1 MKKLKV
7 EITLRDPAESVPL
20 RIVSDAMIA
29 TSRVG
34 EGRMIPLVIL
44 DTSNRPDVE
53 EMVRV
58 HEHVSPG
65 DVESIWTHPKGNK
78 GKVTLV
84 LSFVRPMELAIF
96 IEFDI
101 LKEGGLVDRIVSA
114 RALYIQPGRDG
125 DRLASTLGHQ
135 RIIVE
140 VPETGFDDH
149 WNKVLRKVIF
159 RDYRAHGLSRSESK
173 LATERFIREWRGF
186 TGMRVKS

>member
-1 MKKLKV
+1 MKKRDV
-7 EITLRDPAESVPL
+7 EITLHNPDEALPL

-29 TSRVG
+29 TSAVG
-34 EGRMIPLVIL
+34 EGRMIPLLIL
-44 DTSNRPDVE
+44 DTSKRPDVE
-53 EMVRV
+53 ELVRV

-65 DVESIWTHPKGNK
+65 DAESMWTHLKGDED
-78 GKVTLV
+78 KVTLV
-84 LSFVRPMELAIF
+84 LCFIRPMELTVF
-96 IEFDI
+96 IEFDV
-101 LKEGGLVDRIVSA
+101 LSQGGLVDRIVAA

-125 DRLASTLGHQ
+125 DRFASTMDSK

-159 RDYRAHGLSRSESK
+159 RDYRARGLSRSESK

-186 TGMRVKS
+186 TGLRVKS